1 MSADFVHLR
10 KADQREVEVLADIAY
25 VTWEKDLLPFVK
37 DTEQVRRSEQRRLRQ
52 AVIESLDRIIV
63 AEAEDLAVG
72 WCARN
77 RGRPY
82 VSYLFVT
89 PLLQGNGIGSLL
101 LSRMESLLE
110 LEGHDRVL
118 LDTFADNVRAVH
130 FYQHHGYQ
138 ILALKTDGSGR
149 DPMTGVRLEKRL
161 SPYRGPISDVE

>member
-1 MSADFVHLR
+1 MTAEFVHLR
-10 KADQREVEVLADIAY
+10 KADQREIEVLADIGY

-37 DTEQVRRSEQRRLRQ
+37 DTEEVRRAERRRLRQ
-52 AVIESLDRIIV
+52 AVVDSLDRIIV
-63 AEAEDLAVG
+63 AEAEDLPVG

-82 VSYLFVT
+82 VSFLFVT
-89 PLLQGNGIGSLL
+89 PLLQNNGIGSLL
-101 LSRMESLLE
+101 LKRMESLLE

-130 FYQHHGYQ
+130 FYQQHGYQ
-138 ILALKTDGSGR
+138 ILALKTDGRGR

-161 SPYRGPISDVE
+161 TPYRGPISDVE